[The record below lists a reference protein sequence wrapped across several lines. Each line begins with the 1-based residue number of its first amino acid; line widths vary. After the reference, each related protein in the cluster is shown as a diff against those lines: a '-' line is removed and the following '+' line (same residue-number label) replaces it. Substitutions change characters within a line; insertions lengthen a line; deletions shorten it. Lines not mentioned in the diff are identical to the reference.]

1 MERISDTI
9 GREEFS
15 GVWDRVTKT
24 VPDADAQSY
33 TVTPLPIAT
42 SPTPTNGRPSVA
54 VPFAQPSPVPLAPL
68 SREAEA
74 LRLQEIMGRVAMSAR
89 ECCAAAR
96 LCNGAARETLKCIER
111 SCRATNRDLNTQYYI
126 LTAECCC
133 PGSVVAPS
141 CNVRE
146 TLRRVCEN
154 EALTR
159 EMCLHAAETT
169 AFPSLEAAYARAA
182 RAAACR
188 ERAAERLL
196 GRLGCS

>member
-1 MERISDTI
+1 MDRIAETI

-24 VPDADAQSY
+24 TADSDAPSY

-42 SPTPTNGRPSVA
+42 APAPSNGRPSAA
-54 VPFAQPSPVPLAPL
+54 VPFAQPSSTQPTPL

-74 LRLQEIMGRVAMSAR
+74 LRLQEIMSRVAVSAR
-89 ECCAAAR
+89 ECCSAAR

-133 PGSVVAPS
+133 PGSVVAPCCS
-141 CNVRE
+141 ARD

-154 EALTR
+154 EAITR
-159 EMCLHAAETT
+159 EMCLNAAETT
-169 AFPSLEAAYARAA
+169 AFPSLEAAYARTA
-182 RAAACR
+182 RSCACR